1 MRQRRSL
8 LPFCLT
14 VFLMPGLISG
24 LALGLATP
32 AAWAADVTI
41 NVAGNSFSPS
51 NVTIQ
56 AGDTVTWNNNNQGIH
71 NVASAA
77 AGFRNGAPSGQWTF
91 SHTFQTAGTFPYLCE
106 VHVAMGM
113 TGTVTVEGGGG
124 NDEPG
129 TIRFAQT
136 GYTVSE
142 GAGNAT
148 ITVSR
153 IQGDDGPA
161 TVQWSAAAGTATA
174 GSDFTAASG
183 TLSWAAGDDANKSFQ
198 VTILNDTADEPN
210 ETVNLTL
217 ANATGAVLD
226 NARRTAPLTINDN
239 DDGGGGGTAPAAPA
253 NLKAEPGSTTEI
265 TLTWADAANNET
277 GFRIERRTLAG
288 AYEEIGTAGANTT
301 TFLADGLSSG
311 TFYVFRVRAQNNAGN
326 SAFSNEAGAA
336 PNAAPLPCLA
346 SATVLCVN
354 NNRFQIEVDWRIADG
369 NSGQGQAVPVAS
381 APDSGLFYFFSASNL
396 EMLIKVLNGCG
407 FAGGPRYW
415 VFFAA
420 TTNVELGVTVTDTQ
434 NGTVKSY
441 FNPLNRPA
449 PPVQDTNAFAT
460 CP

>member
-1 MRQRRSL
+1 MRQRCL
-8 LPFCLT
+8 LSPLCLAFC
-14 VFLMPGLISG
+14 LISG
-24 LALGLATP
+24 LVSGVATP
-32 AAWAADVTI
+32 AARAADVTI
-41 NVAGNSFSPS
+41 NVVGNSFSPS

-56 AGDTVTWNNNNQGIH
+56 AGDTVTWTNNNQGIH
-71 NVASAA
+71 NVASTA
-77 AGFRNGAPSGQWTF
+77 AGFRSGNPSGNWTF
-91 SHTFQTAGTFPYLCE
+91 SHTFSTAGTFGYVCE
-106 VHVAMGM
+106 VHQSMGM
-113 TGTVTVEGGGG
+113 TGTVTVEPGGG

-129 TIRFAQT
+129 TLRFAQVS
-136 GYTVSE
+136 YTVSE
-142 GAGNAT
+142 GAGTAT

-153 IQGDDGPA
+153 INGDDGPA

-174 GSDFTAASG
+174 GADFTAASG
-183 TLSWAAGDDANKSFQ
+183 TLSWADGDDANKSFQ

-217 ANATGAVLD
+217 SNATGADLD
-226 NARRTAPLTINDN
+226 TTRRTAPLTITDN
-239 DDGGGGGTAPAAPA
+239 DGGGGGTAPAAPT
-253 NLKAEPGSTTEI
+253 NLKAEPQSTAEI
-265 TLTWADAANNET
+265 TLTWTDAANNET
-277 GFRIERRTLAG
+277 GFRIEQRTLAG
-288 AYEEIGTAGANTT
+288 SYEEIGTVGANTT

-336 PNAAPLPCLA
+336 PDAVPLLCVA

-354 NNRFQIEVDWRIADG
+354 NNRFQVEVDWRTNDG
-369 NSGQGQAVPVAS
+369 NSGQGQAVPIAS

-396 EMLIKVLNGCG
+396 EMLLKVLNGCG
-407 FAGGPRYW
+407 LPGRPRYW

-434 NGTVKSY
+434 NGQVKSY

-449 PPVQDTNAFAT
+449 PPVQDTDAFPT